1 MYVGRRMTR
10 NLITVARDTSILK
23 VKNLLKQY
31 SIDQVP
37 VVEGNRIV
45 GIITDKD
52 LRQVSPSP
60 ASTLS
65 VHELNYLLSEMKVED
80 VMTRRVVT
88 VTPGTPIEEAAKL
101 INEKRVNSL
110 PVVAGEE
117 LVGIITTC
125 DLLNVLLEFMGVGLP
140 STRFEVTF
148 PNRKG
153 EIASIASMIHEFDK
167 TILSLVTTA
176 VREGSPTRTAIVRLD
191 GRDSSALLQ
200 ALRDKGY
207 RVDEEYRG
215 REGVS

>member
-10 NLITVARDTSILK
+10 NLITVTRDTSILK

-37 VVEGNRIV
+37 VVEGKRIV

-65 VHELNYLLSEMKVED
+65 VHELNYLLAEMKVED

-110 PVVAGEE
+110 PVVAGDE

-140 STRFEVTF
+140 SSRFEVTF

-153 EIASIASMIHEFDK
+153 EIAAIASMINEFGL

-176 VREGSPTRTAIVRLD
+176 VWEGSPTRTAIVRLD
-191 GRDSSALLQ
+191 GTDCSALLK

-215 REGVS
+215 RAGAS

>member
-10 NLITVARDTSILK
+10 NLITVTRDTNILK

-37 VVEGNRIV
+37 VVEGKRIV

-52 LRQVSPSP
+52 LRRFSASP
-60 ASTLS
+60 ASTLA
-65 VHELNYLLSEMKVED
+65 VHELNYLLSEMKAEEI
-80 VMTRRVVT
+80 MTKRVYT

-110 PVVAGEE
+110 PVVTGDE

-140 STRFEVTF
+140 SRRFEVTF
-148 PNRKG
+148 PNRRG
-153 EIASIASMIHEFDK
+153 EIARIATMINQFGLSIISM
-167 TILSLVTTA
+167 VTTVA
-176 VREGSPTRTAIVRLD
+176 RGDSPSRTAIIRLD
-191 GRDSSALLQ
+191 ESDPSPLIQ
-200 ALRDKGY
+200 ALKEAGY
-207 RVDEEYRG
+207 RVTDEYRG
-215 REGVS
+215 RAENT